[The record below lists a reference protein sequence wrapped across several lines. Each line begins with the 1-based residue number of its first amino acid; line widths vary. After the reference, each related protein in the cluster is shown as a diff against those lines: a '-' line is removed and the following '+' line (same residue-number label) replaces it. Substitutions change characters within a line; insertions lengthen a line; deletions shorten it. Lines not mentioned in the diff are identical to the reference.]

1 MNVFNW
7 VLDLSLGVGHLN
19 ILHSINDH
27 VSEEVSLT
35 IEELAAHARLGGIYE
50 SLSAQSVSFDG

>member
-19 ILHSINDH
+19 ILHSINNH

-35 IEELAAHARLGGIYE
+35 IEELAAHAGLGSIYE